1 MVPTQ
6 TVHVIE
12 TNLIDFSHECFVGRT
27 PACVRSAAPIH
38 VMPTGGY
45 SRRQDV
51 CSAAMHAPSAACTYV
66 QVPNFLLAAPTLITA
81 AAAVVAYV
89 RRDPARALTLG
100 RLGPGCL
107 QARASLLLE
116 RLLPSLAAQDSTDDA
131 SRSHVRKPLP
141 TLSSGF
147 YSDGVFVFVVQLAAM
162 LLIAALFMHIQV
174 CVLMMGVCV
183 MWLDEARVGSGA
195 C

>member
-1 MVPTQ
+1 MAPTH

-12 TNLIDFSHECFVGRT
+12 TNLIDISHECFVSGT
-27 PACVRSAAPIH
+27 PASAMDRTHPIH
-38 VMPTGGY
+38 AKGRLLPPARCVQY
-45 SRRQDV
+45 SN
-51 CSAAMHAPSAACTYV
+51 ACTHIQCKCM
-66 QVPNFLLAAPTLITA
+66 QVPNFLLAAPTLVTA

-100 RLGPGCL
+100 RLGPGSL

-131 SRSHVRKPLP
+131 SRKRLRKPLP
-141 TLSSGF
+141 TLSAGF

-174 CVLMMGVCV
+174 RVLMLGACV
-183 MWLDEARVGSGA
+183 M
-195 C
+195 